1 MSYLRYLCL
10 FVCSG
15 MQHIL
20 CCVSVGFSSSC
31 VPFVDSLS
39 LVTDKTRLEV
49 ISE

>member
-15 MQHIL
+15 IQRIL
-20 CCVSVGFSSSC
+20 CCVFVCFASPC

-39 LVTDKTRLEV
+39 LATDKTRLEV